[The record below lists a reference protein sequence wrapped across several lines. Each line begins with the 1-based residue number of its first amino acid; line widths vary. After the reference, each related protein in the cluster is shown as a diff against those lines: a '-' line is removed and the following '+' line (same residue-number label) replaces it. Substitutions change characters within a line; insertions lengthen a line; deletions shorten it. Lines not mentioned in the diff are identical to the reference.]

1 MIPATL
7 KRESHAPQEAD
18 KITSSEVQTKSA
30 SKPAFDQNV
39 GHYDLE
45 GMTYL
50 EGQVYANVLEEG
62 MPIQLWKGST
72 IATDGERC
80 DLRNSSNWRMAL

>member
-1 MIPATL
+1 M
-7 KRESHAPQEAD
+7 KRESHTPKEAD
-18 KITSSEVQTKSA
+18 KIMSSEVGTKSP
-30 SKPAFDQNV
+30 SKPAFDPNF

-45 GMTYL
+45 GRTYL

-72 IATDGERC
+72 IATDGERR
-80 DLRNSSNWRMAL
+80 DLRNSSNWKMAL

>member
-1 MIPATL
+1 MPATM
-7 KRESHAPQEAD
+7 KRERHVPKEAD
-18 KITSSEVQTKSA
+18 KIMSSEVQTKSP
-30 SKPAFDQNV
+30 SKPALDPNL

-45 GMTYL
+45 GTTYL

-72 IATDGERC
+72 IATNRERHN
-80 DLRNSSNWRMAL
+80 LRNSSNWKMVL

>member
-1 MIPATL
+1 
-7 KRESHAPQEAD
+7 
-18 KITSSEVQTKSA
+18 
-30 SKPAFDQNV
+30 V

-45 GMTYL
+45 GTTYL

-72 IATDGERC
+72 IATDGERR
-80 DLRNSSNWRMAL
+80 DLRNSSNWKMAL

>member
-1 MIPATL
+1 M
-7 KRESHAPQEAD
+7 KREIHTPKKAD
-18 KITSSEVQTKSA
+18 KITSSEVRTKSP
-30 SKPAFDQNV
+30 SKPAFDPNV

-45 GMTYL
+45 GTTYL
-50 EGQVYANVLEEG
+50 EGQVYADVLEEG

-80 DLRNSSNWRMAL
+80 DLRNSSNLKMAL